1 MPNMNQ
7 VAQIQGKKLAAIMT
21 NTAMIQT
28 YIYVLLVLIV
38 VGILIYITNRA
49 SARSRNCN
57 RLDKVYKDFPPLSSV
72 SPLRDQRFTQS
83 LRNYYIKSA
92 YNCCATG
99 AYKNTW
105 VDVCALKNV
114 IKQGC
119 RCLDFEIYSVKGK
132 PAVAVSS
139 KNDIDIKESYNSL
152 DIGTV
157 FSTINKVAFSQ
168 ATCPNS
174 RDPLLLNFRV
184 KSNHK
189 DIYDQIGTLLYQ
201 YLSTKMLDPSYSY
214 GDHSENFGKV
224 KLTELMN
231 KVIIMVD
238 APLANYEGTKLEEYV
253 NLRGGSTGDGIFLR
267 EFRNF
272 DVEFTGDPNGLIQ
285 DNKYSMAISMP
296 DLGASC
302 IAMPA
307 ILHFKYGIQMIAMCF
322 QTESDQLTNYNEI
335 FNQRGHAF
343 VLKPPSLCGQ
353 PIIIEPK
360 TPNPDVVAM
369 NTKKE
374 PWLASRP
381 DLAF

>member
-7 VAQIQGKKLAAIMT
+7 AAQIQGKKLAAMMT

-49 SARSRNCN
+49 SARTRNCK
-57 RLDKVYKDFPPLSSV
+57 RLDKLYKNFPSLSSV
-72 SPLRDQRFTQS
+72 SPANDKRFTQS

-99 AYKNTW
+99 GYKNTW

-119 RCLDFEIYSVKGK
+119 RCLDFEIYSIKGA

-152 DIGTV
+152 DLANV
-157 FSTINKVAFSQ
+157 FSTINKTAFSQ

-174 RDPLLLNFRV
+174 GDPLLLNFRV

-189 DIYDQIGTLLYQ
+189 NIYDQMGTLLYK
-201 YLSTKMLDPSYSY
+201 YLSTKILDPSYSY
-214 GDHSENFGKV
+214 GAHSKNFGKT
-224 KLTELMN
+224 KLTELMG

-238 APLANYEGTKLEEYV
+238 APLADYEGTKLEEYV
-253 NLRGGSTGDGIFLR
+253 NLRGGTTGDGIFLR
-267 EFRNF
+267 ELRNF
-272 DVEFTGDPNGLIQ
+272 DVEFTGDPTGLIE

-296 DLGASC
+296 DLGAAC
-302 IAMPA
+302 TPMPA

-322 QTESDQLTNYNEI
+322 QNKSDQLSNYNKI
-335 FNQRGHAF
+335 FDERGHAF
-343 VLKPPSLCGQ
+343 ILKPPSLCAQ

-360 TPNPDVVAM
+360 TPNPDVVAI

>member
-7 VAQIQGKKLAAIMT
+7 AAQIQGKKLAAMMT

-38 VGILIYITNRA
+38 VGILMYITNRA
-49 SARSRNCN
+49 SARSRNCKK
-57 RLDKVYKDFPPLSSV
+57 LDKLYKDFPPLSSI
-72 SPLRDQRFTQS
+72 SPVQDERYTQS

-105 VDVCALKNV
+105 VDICALKNV

-119 RCLDFEIYSVKGK
+119 RCLDFEIYSIKGE

-152 DIGTV
+152 DLPTV
-157 FSTINKVAFSQ
+157 FSTINKLAFSQ
-168 ATCPNS
+168 ATCPNA

-189 DIYDQIGTLLYQ
+189 SIYDQIGTLLYK
-201 YLSTKMLDPSYSY
+201 YLSTKILDPSYSY
-214 GDHSENFGKV
+214 GDHSENFSKV
-224 KLTELMN
+224 KLNELME

-238 APLANYEGTKLEEYV
+238 APKANYEGTKLEEYV
-253 NLRGGSTGDGIFLR
+253 NLRGGATGDGIFLR
-267 EFRNF
+267 ELRNF
-272 DVEFTGDPNGLIQ
+272 DVEFTGDPTGLIE

-307 ILHFKYGIQMIAMCF
+307 VIHFRYGIQMIAMCF
-322 QTESDQLTNYNEI
+322 QTGSSQLNNYNEI

-343 VLKPPSLCGQ
+343 ILKPPSLCGQ
-353 PIIIEPK
+353 SIIVEPK